1 MKKFLSLMITLLLVV
16 SMVNYCVADTE
27 VATAGST
34 QSAVNSLVMTDVN
47 YDTPLGQSIKKL
59 VDAGVINGILEP
71 DGTYT
76 YRAQNSVTRAEFCKM
91 VNLTFG
97 YETMAENIFTDVSS
111 ADWYYSHALI
121 AIKEGYIKGYG
132 DGRFHG
138 TDTITREQVC
148 TILSRI
154 VNTPSDK
161 TAEITDAVSD
171 WAKDSVVNMIALGYI
186 NLEEGGKFRATEY
199 MTRGELA
206 SALDDFV
213 KESPKEETKTDDPKK
228 DEGKEED
235 DGFFINPVQSNTSAS
250 DGQINTGNGSGGNRK
265 PSNNNNN
272 NNNNNDDN
280 NDDDNND
287 DDNNDDN
294 NDDEQQGN
302 TGNTPTY
309 TEEQLAESQMIYD
322 LLDGLLYDIEM
333 VGDVLELDEKGT
345 EIFEILTTAADEVYA
360 LKFEDFVVSNTYV
373 RRTYQTQILRIN
385 EINAGLTDDEKASL
399 EHEVLK
405 LNVGILKDLMEVF
418 QINLDIN
425 LPEV

>member
-1 MKKFLSLMITLLLVV
+1 MKKVSSLMITLLLVV
-16 SMVNYCVADTE
+16 CMVNFCFADTE
-27 VATAGST
+27 VATAVDT
-34 QSAVNSLVMTDVN
+34 TAAVQTPVMTDVN

-59 VDAGVINGILEP
+59 VDAGVINGILES

-97 YETMAENIFTDVSS
+97 FETMADNIFTDITS

-121 AIKEGYIKGYG
+121 AINEGYIKGYG
-132 DGRFHG
+132 DGMFHG

-161 TAEITDAVSD
+161 TVEITDPVSD

-186 NLEEGGKFRATEY
+186 PLEEGGKFRATEY

-213 KESPKEETKTDDPKK
+213 KESTEEQLKTENNKEDNKTEDK
-228 DEGKEED
+228 KEED

-250 DGQINTGNGSGGNRK
+250 QGQINTGSGSGGNRK

-272 NNNNNDDN
+272 NNNNND
-280 NDDDNND
+280 
-287 DDNNDDN
+287 NNDDN
-294 NDDEQQGN
+294 NGDEEDN
-302 TGNTPTY
+302 TETPPAY
-309 TEEQLAESQMIYD
+309 TEEQLEESRKIYD

-333 VGDVLELDEKGT
+333 AGDVLELDEKGT

-373 RRTYQTQILRIN
+373 RRTYQAQILRIN
-385 EINAGLTDDEKASL
+385 EINESLTDDEKAAL

>member
-1 MKKFLSLMITLLLVV
+1 MKKFLTLMITLLLIAG
-16 SMVNYCVADTE
+16 MVNFCYADTE
-27 VATAGST
+27 IATALDASST
-34 QSAVNSLVMTDVN
+34 VNAPVMTDVN
-47 YDTPLGQSIKKL
+47 YDTPIGKSIKKL

-97 YETMAENIFTDVSS
+97 YETTADNIFTDISS

-132 DGRFHG
+132 DGKFHG

-161 TAEITDAVSD
+161 IVEITDAVSD
-171 WAKDSVVNMIALGYI
+171 WAKDAVKNMIALGYMP
-186 NLEEGGKFRATEY
+186 LEEGGKFRSTDY

-213 KESPKEETKTDDPKK
+213 KEPVKEEPKTEDNKK
-228 DEGKEED
+228 EEKED
-235 DGFFINPVQSNTSAS
+235 DGFFINPVQGSTSAS
-250 DGQINTGNGSGGNRK
+250 EGQINTGNGNGGNRR

-272 NNNNNDDN
+272 NNN
-280 NDDDNND
+280 DDDE
-287 DDNNDDN
+287 DNT
-294 NDDEQQGN
+294 E
-302 TGNTPTY
+302 TTPTY
-309 TEEQLAESQMIYD
+309 TEEELAESKKIYE

-333 VGDVLELDEKGT
+333 AGDILELDEKGT
-345 EIFEILTTAADEVYA
+345 EIFEILTTAAEEVYA
-360 LKFEDFVVSNTYV
+360 LKFEDKVVTSSYV
-373 RRTYQTQILRIN
+373 RRTYQAQILRIN
-385 EINAGLTDDEKASL
+385 EINASLTEDEKELL

-405 LNVGILKDLMEVF
+405 LNVGILKELMEVF
-418 QINLDIN
+418 QINMDIN